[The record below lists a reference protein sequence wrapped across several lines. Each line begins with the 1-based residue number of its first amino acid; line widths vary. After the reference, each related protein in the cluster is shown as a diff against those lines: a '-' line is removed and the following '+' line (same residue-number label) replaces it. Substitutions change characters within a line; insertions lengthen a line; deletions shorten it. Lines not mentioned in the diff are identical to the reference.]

1 MRNYYLVFDYAQ
13 KRIGWGPVNRKAGGC
28 GSIQEGHSVRN
39 QTVRKSIN
47 PEIII

>member
-28 GSIQEGHSVRN
+28 GSIEEGEVAAEFAMSR
-39 QTVRKSIN
+39 
-47 PEIII
+47 E